1 MLELKIADCLEEVS
15 HIIHHR
21 IDRLLKINE
30 KIYAPEL
37 LEAMRY
43 SSLIKGKNIRP
54 FLTIIISKIFG
65 NSNKYIIDV
74 AAAIEL
80 IHSYS
85 LIHDDLPAMD
95 DDDYRRGQLSC
106 HKKYDEATAILAGDS
121 LLTFAFEILSD
132 LEGSINP
139 YIKLKLIN
147 MIAKNIGFQG
157 MAGGQMLDLKIKN
170 NCSKEDIAIIHN
182 LKTGKLFNAAIESAI
197 ILNNISDIERKYLMF
212 YAHDLGLLFQIKDDI
227 LDHKSGD
234 KKNYDAA
241 SIVENIGLENTEKQL
256 YLIYDQAISHLN
268 HFGSRVQLLR
278 DLLDFI
284 INIKINP

>member
-15 HIIHHR
+15 NIIHNR
-21 IDRLLKINE
+21 IDHLLKMNE

-54 FLTIIISKIFG
+54 FLTIIISQIFS
-65 NSNKYIIDV
+65 NNNKYIIDV
-74 AAAIEL
+74 AAAIEI
-80 IHSYS
+80 IHTYS

-106 HKKYDEATAILAGDS
+106 HKKYGEATAILAGDS
-121 LLTFAFEILSD
+121 LLTFAFEILSN
-132 LEGSINP
+132 LEGPINP
-139 YIKLKLIN
+139 HIKLKLIN

-170 NCSKEDIAIIHN
+170 KSSKEEIAIIHN
-182 LKTGKLFNAAIESAI
+182 LKTGKLFNASIESAI
-197 ILNNISDIERKYLMF
+197 ILNNISNIEKKYLMF

-234 KKNYDAA
+234 KENYDAA
-241 SIVENIGLENTEKQL
+241 SIVENIGLKNAEKQL

-268 HFGSRVQLLR
+268 HFGSKTRLLR

-284 INIKINP
+284 INIKN